1 MASAQ
6 FEEMEKV
13 MRAAIRFL
21 KQRAEFCLQMAEH
34 GGVADPDASSD
45 WHAASKQALD
55 RAYKL
60 RDLVEQ
66 DWLTPETSRRLALA
80 P

>member
-1 MASAQ
+1 
-6 FEEMEKV
+6 
-13 MRAAIRFL
+13 
-21 KQRAEFCLQMAEH
+21 MAEH
-34 GGVADPDASSD
+34 GGVDSDASND

-66 DWLTPETSRRLALA
+66 DWLMPETSRRLAFA